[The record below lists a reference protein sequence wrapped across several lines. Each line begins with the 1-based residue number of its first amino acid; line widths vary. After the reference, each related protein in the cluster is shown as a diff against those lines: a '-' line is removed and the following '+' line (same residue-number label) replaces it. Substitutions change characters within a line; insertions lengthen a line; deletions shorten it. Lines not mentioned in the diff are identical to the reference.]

1 MFGLSYDGICSFQYD
16 VPEVEG
22 EGLRGRAGFKDQ
34 PRLINWGKEYEM
46 NVFCLLHLSSLKKI
60 QTSDPDLKF
69 KNPTRFPNNSAIVFD
84 SFLIDLPA
92 IVRSLEESQAD
103 EKNKNRMK

>member
-60 QTSDPDLKF
+60 QTSDPDLSSRILQGS
-69 KNPTRFPNNSAIVFD
+69 PITLQSSLIV
-84 SFLIDLPA
+84 
-92 IVRSLEESQAD
+92 
-103 EKNKNRMK
+103 

>member
-1 MFGLSYDGICSFQYD
+1 MH
-16 VPEVEG
+16 
-22 EGLRGRAGFKDQ
+22 RAGLVDKHLRN
-34 PRLINWGKEYEM
+34 PRRKGFTEKWLNDLIESVSQVFEVLNWGKEYER
-46 NVFCLLHLSSLKKI
+46 LLSVALELIKE
-60 QTSDPDLKF
+60 DPDLKF

-103 EKNKNRMK
+103 EKNKNKLSFA